1 MTKRILAFFLTV
13 SLLLLSQSFAL
24 SQSAKPK
31 IRLDKVAVK
40 SAEQITAAQLKDYL
54 SFIASDALEGRNTP
68 SRGLDAAAQF
78 IATLLSRWGYKAAGD
93 DNSYFQKIALKGTKV
108 DKENTNAEINGQIL
122 KYGTDILVNAGNG
135 KASGSMVYA
144 THGWVIKSKNID
156 AYQGIDVKGKI
167 VVVTSGFPQGVT
179 FNDLSQAGRGK
190 DWFEPTLAAKTNGA
204 VGVIVIASQQ
214 TTNNWERTRSQQE
227 RERFVLP
234 QASNNETVLPSIT
247 ISTQAAPKLFE
258 GETKNPLSDK
268 SVGAFELNAD
278 KKISISVA
286 NSVSTTYTQNVVAV
300 LEGSDPKLRSEY
312 VALGAHYDHI
322 GINLNAPAGTDNI
335 SNGADDD
342 GSGTTALLAIA
353 EAFAKSPKRPK
364 RSIIFIW
371 HTGEERGLW
380 GSGYFV
386 DHPTVPLESII
397 TQINIDMIGRSKKDG
412 DTNQANKMLTGPNE
426 IYSIGSRMLSTE
438 LGDLSANVN
447 DAYLKLQYNYHYDQ
461 PNDPE
466 RLFYRSDH
474 YNYAKKGIPIVFFF
488 DGVHED
494 YHRVG
499 DEVQKIDF
507 QKMEKVTR
515 TVFLMAWTIGDL
527 PQRPV
532 IDKKLPDIFSR

>member
-1 MTKRILAFFLTV
+1 MTKRTLAFFLTA
-13 SLLLLSQSFAL
+13 SLLFLSQSFAL

-31 IRLDKVAVK
+31 IKLDKVAVK
-40 SAEQITAAQLKDYL
+40 SAEQITAAQIKDYL

-68 SRGLDAAAQF
+68 SHGLDAAAQF
-78 IATLLSRWGYKAAGD
+78 IATLLSRWGYKPAGD
-93 DNSYFQKIALKGTKV
+93 ENSYFQKIALKSTKV

-122 KYGTDILVNAGNG
+122 KYGTDVLLNAGNG
-135 KASGSMVYA
+135 KASGSMVYV

-156 AYQGIDVKGKI
+156 AYQNIDVKGKI
-167 VVVTSGFPQGVT
+167 VIVKSGFPEGVS
-179 FNDLSQAGRGK
+179 FRDISRDAEGK
-190 DWFEPTLAAKTNGA
+190 DWFAPNTIAKIKGA
-204 VGVIVIASQQ
+204 VGVIVIGSQ
-214 TTNNWERTRSQQE
+214 NWEAIRLRQE
-227 RERFVLP
+227 RERFSLG
-234 QASNNETVLPSIT
+234 QATSSGENLPSIVV
-247 ISTQAAPKLFE
+247 STQAASKLFE

-268 SVGAFELNAD
+268 NVEAFELSAD
-278 KKISISVA
+278 KKVSISVA
-286 NSVSTTYTQNVVAV
+286 EIVSTAYTQNVVAV
-300 LEGSDPKLRSEY
+300 LEGSDPKLKNEY
-312 VALGAHYDHI
+312 VALGAHYDHV
-322 GINLNAPAGTDNI
+322 GTNPNAPAGSDNI
-335 SNGADDD
+335 FNGADDD

-353 EAFAKSPKRPK
+353 EAFAKSPKKPK

-386 DHPTVPLESII
+386 DHPTVPLENIV
-397 TQINIDMIGRSKKDG
+397 TQVNIDMIGRSKKDG
-412 DTNQANKMLTGPNE
+412 DTNQSNKMLSGPNE

-474 YNYAKKGIPIVFFF
+474 YNYAKKGIPIIFFF

-499 DEVQKIDF
+499 DHVEKIDF

-515 TVFLMAWTIGDL
+515 TVFLTVWTIAEL
-527 PQRPV
+527 PKRPTV
-532 IDKKLPDIFSR
+532 DKKLPDIFSR